1 MEQIYSTF
9 RFLFIAKRRK
19 KNEIPPRQL
28 SLPNNIRQ
36 PHAALLVRNARP
48 ARISGQRHSNAPK
61 RGCTQTYVSVQP
73 LRRVMIY
80 TGNRSDYR
88 TISLQCLLDFP
99 VTCKMYVPAVIPSV
113 EILQLPF
120 TASCFTRP
128 PSIL

>member
-48 ARISGQRHSNAPK
+48 ARIFGQRHSNAPK
-61 RGCTQTYVSVQP
+61 RGCIENFFDTTPFY
-73 LRRVMIY
+73 I
-80 TGNRSDYR
+80 
-88 TISLQCLLDFP
+88 
-99 VTCKMYVPAVIPSV
+99 VIGYAYACSN
-113 EILQLPF
+113 IF
-120 TASCFTRP
+120 
-128 PSIL
+128 